1 MTAHPTVAFCLPD
14 FSDIFLKR
22 LSPLLSST
30 VRTIV
35 PPNDCQV
42 YFRFFHH
49 FYFVLTCIDRI
60 DIILIMS
67 VYEQVKQALQDVVAP
82 ELKSIQVE
90 IRRLDS
96 RVDSLRAEMTSE
108 ISSLK
113 TVLTTE
119 IKRLDSKIDSLY
131 DKIDTAIQ
139 IRERLASLEAKLASM
154 GSS

>member
-1 MTAHPTVAFCLPD
+1 
-14 FSDIFLKR
+14 
-22 LSPLLSST
+22 
-30 VRTIV
+30 
-35 PPNDCQV
+35 
-42 YFRFFHH
+42 
-49 FYFVLTCIDRI
+49 
-60 DIILIMS
+60 MS

-90 IRRLDS
+90 IKRLDC
-96 RVDSLRAEMTSE
+96 RIDSLKSEITSE

-119 IKRLDSKIDSLY
+119 IKRLDSKIDSLD

-154 GSS
+154 GH

>member
-1 MTAHPTVAFCLPD
+1 MF
-14 FSDIFLKR
+14 FF
-22 LSPLLSST
+22 PLTYSCKT
-30 VRTIV
+30 
-35 PPNDCQV
+35 
-42 YFRFFHH
+42 
-49 FYFVLTCIDRI
+49 

-119 IKRLDSKIDSLY
+119 IKRLDSKIDSLD

-139 IRERLASLEAKLASM
+139 IRERLASLEAKLAAM
-154 GSS
+154 GHS

>member
-1 MTAHPTVAFCLPD
+1 
-14 FSDIFLKR
+14 
-22 LSPLLSST
+22 
-30 VRTIV
+30 
-35 PPNDCQV
+35 
-42 YFRFFHH
+42 
-49 FYFVLTCIDRI
+49 
-60 DIILIMS
+60 MS

-96 RVDSLRAEMTSE
+96 RIDSLRAEMTPE

-119 IKRLDSKIDSLY
+119 IKRLDSKIDSLD

-139 IRERLASLEAKLASM
+139 IRERLASLEAKLASL
-154 GSS
+154 GHS

>member
-1 MTAHPTVAFCLPD
+1 M
-14 FSDIFLKR
+14 
-22 LSPLLSST
+22 
-30 VRTIV
+30 
-35 PPNDCQV
+35 
-42 YFRFFHH
+42 
-49 FYFVLTCIDRI
+49 LTCIDRI

-119 IKRLDSKIDSLY
+119 IKRLDSKIDSLD

>member
-1 MTAHPTVAFCLPD
+1 
-14 FSDIFLKR
+14 
-22 LSPLLSST
+22 
-30 VRTIV
+30 
-35 PPNDCQV
+35 
-42 YFRFFHH
+42 
-49 FYFVLTCIDRI
+49 
-60 DIILIMS
+60 MS

-113 TVLTTE
+113 TVLISE
-119 IKRLDSKIDSLY
+119 IKRIDSKIDSLD

-139 IRERLASLEAKLASM
+139 IRERLASLEAKLASL
-154 GSS
+154 GHS

>member
-1 MTAHPTVAFCLPD
+1 M
-14 FSDIFLKR
+14 
-22 LSPLLSST
+22 
-30 VRTIV
+30 
-35 PPNDCQV
+35 
-42 YFRFFHH
+42 
-49 FYFVLTCIDRI
+49 TCIDEI
-60 DIILIMS
+60 DIIFVMS

-119 IKRLDSKIDSLY
+119 IKRLDSKIDSLD

-139 IRERLASLEAKLASM
+139 IRERLASLEAKLASL
-154 GSS
+154 GHS